1 MIYLIFFIGFLSG
14 FLLGYFLN
22 LRFKFF
28 KKSLKTEKYDD
39 DYKKLLEFDGSL

>member
-14 FLLGYFLN
+14 FLIGYFLN
-22 LRFKFF
+22 LGL
-28 KKSLKTEKYDD
+28 KKIKNFSKTEKYDD

>member
-14 FLLGYFLN
+14 FLIGCFLN
-22 LRFKFF
+22 LRL
-28 KKSLKTEKYDD
+28 KKIKNFSKTEKYDD

>member
-22 LRFKFF
+22 FRL
-28 KKSLKTEKYDD
+28 KKIKNFSKTEKYDD